1 MNDGAESGKAK
12 LSLGCSCVTL
22 SQAHLCFS
30 GFVLLGLLQLG
41 SPRSKNEGLSRFEKM
56 FTPNVPLVLVFL
68 GQRFLMF

>member
-12 LSLGCSCVTL
+12 LSPGCSCVTL

-41 SPRSKNEGLSRFEKM
+41 SPGGKNEGLSRYKQLLLQM
-56 FTPNVPLVLVFL
+56 FL
-68 GQRFLMF
+68 